1 MNTEL
6 LLQGIVSGVL
16 ASGIYALVSVGL
28 ALAVGVIG
36 IVNFAHGEFFM
47 VGAFLAYQLFVSF
60 GFDPALSLL
69 FVAPALFALG
79 ALIYRGSIQ
88 YVLNA
93 PELNQMLLTFGVG
106 IILQNLAL
114 LIWGGD
120 PRSISN
126 VPYRAL
132 GFQVAGVNVGAVP
145 LFSFLISTLLV
156 AGLYLVLLK
165 TPLGRAMRAT
175 AQNRVG
181 ASLVGLE
188 VNRIYLVAFAL
199 SAALAGLG
207 GVMIAVIQSPTPTVG
222 FAFTLKAFAIVVLA
236 GLGNIRGILWAS
248 LVVALAESLVA
259 TLVPNGDALRNAVF
273 FAIIFVVLVAKNWR
287 RA

>member
-1 MNTEL
+1 MDLSL
-6 LLQGIVSGVL
+6 LLQAIVSGVL
-16 ASGIYALVSVGL
+16 ASGLYALVSVGL
-28 ALAVGVIG
+28 ALAIGVIG

-47 VGAFLAYQLFVSF
+47 VGAFVAYQLFVSF
-60 GFDPALSLL
+60 GFDPVVSLL
-69 FVAPALFALG
+69 FAAPILFLLG
-79 ALIYRGSIQ
+79 ALIYRGTVQ
-88 YVLNA
+88 YVLKA
-93 PELNQMLLTFGVG
+93 AELNQMLLTFGIA

-120 PRSISN
+120 PRPISD

-132 GFQVAGVNVGAVP
+132 GFRFGGVSFGAVP
-145 LFSFLISTLLV
+145 LASFALSLV
-156 AGLYLVLLK
+156 LVGGLYFALIK
-165 TPLGRAMRAT
+165 TKLGRAMRAV

-222 FAFTLKAFAIVVLA
+222 LAFTLKAFAIVVLA

-259 TLVPNGDALRNAVF
+259 TLVPNGDSLRNAVF
-273 FAIIFVVLVAKNWR
+273 FLIIFVVLIVKSWR
-287 RA
+287 RV

>member
-1 MNTEL
+1 MDLGL
-6 LLQGIVSGVL
+6 LAQALVSGVL
-16 ASGIYALVSVGL
+16 ASGLYALVSVGL
-28 ALAVGVIG
+28 ALAIGVIG

-47 VGAFLAYQLFVSF
+47 VGAFIAYQLFVSF
-60 GFDPALSLL
+60 GFDPLVSLL
-69 FVAPALFALG
+69 FAAPLLFVLG

-88 YVLNA
+88 YVLSA
-93 PELNQMLLTFGVG
+93 PELNQMLLTFGVA

-120 PRSISN
+120 PRPISN
-126 VPYRAL
+126 VPYRSL
-132 GFQVAGVNVGAVP
+132 GFRVAGVSVGVVQLA
-145 LFSFLISTLLV
+145 SFLLSLMLV
-156 AGLYLVLLK
+156 AGLYASLVRTK
-165 TPLGRAMRAT
+165 LGRAMRAV

-181 ASLVGLE
+181 SSLIGLE

-222 FAFTLKAFAIVVLA
+222 LAFTLKAFAIVVLA

-259 TLVPNGDALRNAVF
+259 TLLPGGDSLRNAVF
-273 FAIIFVVLVAKNWR
+273 FLIIFLVLIGKSWR
-287 RA
+287 RT